1 MASSLAAQL
10 QRITATSTNTL
21 NTQKLKQL
29 HSASLLFPEAH
40 AATQDLDTIFS
51 IAAEGFREL
60 CQLDERFVAHE
71 RGLFSESSKGVDRF
85 LLPRNEVDELDKSIE
100 AFLQLVSGKLLLRP
114 SLKAVEWLVRRFR
127 VQEQNTAAI
136 LLCFLPY
143 HAHPTLLPTLLGII
157 PAKSLPR
164 EFGFL
169 APYLS
174 PASPVPRHVVTHAL
188 SHRRDFFTLLSAH
201 VTTATR
207 TRRDSHALHSFFSTV
222 ATESVSLMCDATR
235 KAGAMSEQDVLHL
248 AMPILEEAYQARKA
262 PEFQIGAYMLTTVVV
277 AKLSLSGQ
285 LLLALMQSIVK
296 GWSKDTV
303 SAGLACL
310 AFLAQARQGEKE
322 VRVSDEVV
330 KGLVKIEDIAER
342 LLAMGE
348 KYRVDKLVVGLCLGA
363 LDKVGRK
370 YGLRELTI
378 VVKLLEEARMGP
390 KQRRLVMKK
399 LVDSAQKV
407 GEGRTAVETEEGS
420 NALED
425 VKEKLASSLV
435 RWTGLGEKKKMGKL
449 VKEILETE
457 SVDIELL
464 ELRLQT
470 VIRPAIMPAAEPKA
484 LKAIEA
490 PPAQAETFEELL
502 AAIPA
507 AVEGDSFLA
516 PTTPGVLERLGQ
528 AFITA
533 ITTSQSFAPAL
544 QLPIFKSKPV
554 DHAFALSFLV
564 KIWTSLRYPALARTT
579 ALHECTSYI
588 KIIGE
593 RVDFQALF
601 PHILVALADPSIN
614 VRREAATLA
623 RVLNERY
630 VALGGELGK
639 KKKRRKSEAAAEGP
653 IKYWALDS
661 IYGTGKETEEV
672 KWLETAEARKFIE
685 AVIMSNLE
693 ECVLDSHVIGR
704 SVENVLGTATESNVK
719 SSLKTSMMSF
729 LSSHTVNMPAL
740 LPKLRLLTMLNRVEK
755 APTSRTEFLAP
766 VLESWVDVLDYQT
779 RVAQCAEERVDIVS
793 LEEQLVSVV
802 SEGGDAEGA
811 AVLVHIIEK
820 GFSPT
825 LRIAA
830 AARITKIWNT
840 LDDETKTG
848 AAEKL
853 LEITL
858 SGEDVGEAHQ
868 VLRDVTISTEVFSR
882 FLDES
887 RAELKSALPGSA
899 VANNKRQKMT
909 AVVTAGADNEVD
921 QAVALR
927 RVTVVAEL
935 IEGQSPEKH
944 AELLKQLFGVLA
956 DVGSVE
962 YAGIA
967 YLHGVLLSCMSAI
980 IRSFKGTKSINLDST
995 VRADVLVNCIRST
1008 SSPQV
1013 QNSALLLL
1021 ASLADVAPDVVKH
1034 SVMPIFTFMGANT
1047 LRQDDEYSAHVI
1059 EQTIKRVIPPLV
1071 KSLQEQGG
1079 NPVVGTAELISTFVA
1094 SYKHIPVHRRVRLFI
1109 ALAETLGVDEFLFT
1123 LLAKLAEKYR
1133 VNVGGQVK
1141 TDDGNISEFCTMLA
1155 GSFSAETQL
1164 LNVVKYLDVIL
1175 DVVEP
1180 SGNGLAKHIFEESNE
1195 TPIDLAGRLLQVL
1208 AAVLKNDSLRVR
1220 ASRVLKTEATDA
1232 TKLKAS
1238 FSNALEKS
1246 LSLAERFENTEIG
1259 TDIASVLS
1267 HLLDLLSTPQFV
1279 TVVETLLGRPS
1290 SQLRRSALKTFT
1302 DRVTADPRTSTTS
1315 RAAVMSLM
1323 PKIALIIASAS
1334 APNEL
1339 KADALSCI
1347 DTVTLKYGK
1356 YDVAAV
1362 AALADAVTGE
1372 GGLKSPD
1379 VGLRVL
1385 SLISLTSMTS
1395 CLGGRIIPFLPKTV
1409 PFALEQLEES
1419 TSAAHQSEMIHNAV
1433 LAFLDELVKVVPSF
1447 MVSYLTRILQ
1457 LVYKSASSAEF
1468 EGEAALGIRTDLMK
1482 SVATTLDSK
1491 TVLSA
1496 ILKTWPA
1503 ALADETLDV
1512 DVVLVAVED
1521 IIDGATK
1528 AGVQKMHASLLQF
1541 LLLAFDLRR
1550 SGMFGDEDVE
1560 HFEEHGMAVALKM
1573 VYKLNDTIFKPM
1585 FLRILEWAEEL
1596 GKSDPEGR
1604 NKRLTVFWKFVN
1616 TLSENLKSLVTDYYS
1631 YVLPNAVE
1639 ITSDPASATE
1649 AATLWSTVITALHT
1663 GFTTDERD
1671 FWQSPNHFDA
1681 IAPALLSTLNE
1692 HTSTLLT
1699 PAIVELA
1706 HAAQSEEHF
1715 KLINTRVLALMRSEE
1730 AAVRLAAVETLT
1742 ALYAKLGEDWLPLL
1756 PESVPVIAELMEDD
1770 EEEVERAVQRLVV
1783 KVEEFLGHGELE
1795 AMLQ

>member
-29 HSASLLFPEAH
+29 HSASLLFPESH

-127 VQEQNTAAI
+127 YWPPLPLNFNFHFCNFNTDISRCRVQEQNTAAI

-143 HAHPTLLPTLLGII
+143 HAHPALLPTLLGII

-235 KAGAMSEQDVLHL
+235 KAGATSEQDVLHL

-262 PEFQIGAYMLTTVVV
+262 PEFQIGAYMLTTVIV

-330 KGLVKIEDIAER
+330 KGLVKIEDIAQR

-348 KYRVDKLVVGLCLGA
+348 KYRVDKLVVGLCLGV
-363 LDKVGRK
+363 LDKLGRK
-370 YGLRELTI
+370 YGLKELSI

-390 KQRRLVMKK
+390 KQRRLVTKK
-399 LVDSAQKV
+399 LVDAAQKI
-407 GEGRTAVETEEGS
+407 GEGRTAAETEEGS
-420 NALED
+420 NTLED

-490 PPAQAETFEELL
+490 PPPQAETFEELL

-516 PTTPGVLERLGQ
+516 PTAPGVLERLGQ

-533 ITTSQSFAPAL
+533 ITTSKSFAPAL

-554 DHAFALSFLV
+554 DHAFTLSFFI

-588 KIIGE
+588 KTVSE

-614 VRREAATLA
+614 VRRETASLA
-623 RVLNERY
+623 RALNERY
-630 VALGGELGK
+630 VALGGDLGK

-685 AVIMSNLE
+685 EVIMSNLE

-729 LSSHTVNMPAL
+729 LGSHTVNMPAL
-740 LPKLRLLTMLNRVEK
+740 LPKLRLLTMINRVEK

-766 VLESWVDVLDYQT
+766 ALESWVDVSDYQT

-820 GFSPT
+820 GFNPT
-825 LRIAA
+825 LGIAA

-858 SGEDVGEAHQ
+858 SGEDAGEAHQ
-868 VLRDVTISTEVFSR
+868 VLRDVTISTKVFSR

-887 RAELKSALPGSA
+887 RAELKAALPGSA

-956 DVGSVE
+956 DIGSVE

-980 IRSFKGTKSINLDST
+980 IKSFKGTKSINLDST

-1079 NPVVGTAELISTFVA
+1079 NPVVGAAELISTFVA
-1094 SYKHIPVHRRVRLFI
+1094 SYRHVPAHRRVRLFI
-1109 ALAETLGVDEFLFT
+1109 ALTETLGVDEFLFT
-1123 LLAKLAEKYR
+1123 LLAKLAEKYG

-1164 LNVVKYLDVIL
+1164 LNIVNYLDVIL
-1175 DVVEP
+1175 DVLEP
-1180 SGNGLAKHIFEESNE
+1180 SGDGLAKHIFEESNE
-1195 TPIDLAGRLLQVL
+1195 TRPIDLAGRLLQVL

-1220 ASRVLKTEATDA
+1220 ASRVLKTEAADA
-1232 TKLKAS
+1232 AKLKAS
-1238 FSNALEKS
+1238 FSNALEKT

-1259 TDIASVLS
+1259 TEIASVLS

-1323 PKIALIIASAS
+1323 PKIASIIASAS

-1356 YDVAAV
+1356 YDVAAI
-1362 AALADAVTGE
+1362 ATLTDAVIGE

-1395 CLGGRIIPFLPKTV
+1395 CLGGRIIPFLPRTV

-1419 TSAAHQSEMIHNAV
+1419 ISAAHQSEMIHNAV

-1457 LVYKSASSAEF
+1457 LVYKSASSSAEF

-1482 SVATTLDSK
+1482 SIATTLDPK

-1550 SGMFGDEDVE
+1550 SGMFGDEDIE
-1560 HFEEHGMAVALKM
+1560 HFEEYGMAVALKM

-1616 TLSENLKSLVTDYYS
+1616 TLSENLKV
-1631 YVLPNAVE
+1631 
-1639 ITSDPASATE
+1639 
-1649 AATLWSTVITALHT
+1649 
-1663 GFTTDERD
+1663 
-1671 FWQSPNHFDA
+1671 
-1681 IAPALLSTLNE
+1681 
-1692 HTSTLLT
+1692 
-1699 PAIVELA
+1699 
-1706 HAAQSEEHF
+1706 
-1715 KLINTRVLALMRSEE
+1715 
-1730 AAVRLAAVETLT
+1730 
-1742 ALYAKLGEDWLPLL
+1742 
-1756 PESVPVIAELMEDD
+1756 
-1770 EEEVERAVQRLVV
+1770 
-1783 KVEEFLGHGELE
+1783 
-1795 AMLQ
+1795 